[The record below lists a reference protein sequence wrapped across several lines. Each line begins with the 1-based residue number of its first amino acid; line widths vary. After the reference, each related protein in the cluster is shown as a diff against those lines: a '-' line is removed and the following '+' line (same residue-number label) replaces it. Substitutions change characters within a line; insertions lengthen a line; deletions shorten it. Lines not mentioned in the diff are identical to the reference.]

1 MWTNDHLSSELL
13 DALSALPNPQP
24 RTLALPVHEEAWMA
38 QTPEWKMN
46 ISAILNLV
54 RT

>member
-1 MWTNDHLSSELL
+1 MWTNDHLSSEPL
-13 DALSALPNPQP
+13 DVWSAHLNPQP
-24 RTLALPVHEEAWMA
+24 QTPALPVHEEASTA